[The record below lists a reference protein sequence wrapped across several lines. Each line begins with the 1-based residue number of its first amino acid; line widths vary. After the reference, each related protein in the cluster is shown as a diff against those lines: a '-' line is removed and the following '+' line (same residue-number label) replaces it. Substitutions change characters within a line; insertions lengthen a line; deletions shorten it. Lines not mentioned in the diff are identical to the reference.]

1 MRLEDGQDPEWEL
14 WPRAQRISEM
24 QLELPLLSAIGITGL
39 KFAIHSGMAGWL
51 WALPAR
57 CLRGSKHHQ
66 QKREPAERARRK
78 VPVGLL
84 VCIRAETLVSTAL
97 PTSLCCLRFKWDAI
111 SALQCTLH
119 LPCNLTL
126 CFSLSANPSINGSPL
141 ESASCLTQRALA
153 LHDTRQGPLNH
164 KVP

>member
-1 MRLEDGQDPEWEL
+1 
-14 WPRAQRISEM
+14 M

-111 SALQCTLH
+111 SPLCNVLYICLVILLCVLVFLQIHQLMEALWRV
-119 LPCNLTL
+119 LPASPRGHSL
-126 CFSLSANPSINGSPL
+126 CMTHAK
-141 ESASCLTQRALA
+141 AL
-153 LHDTRQGPLNH
+153 
-164 KVP
+164 